1 MTQYECITT
10 VLATGTLL
18 TGIGT
23 IALAIITNQN
33 NKKIAERQRQTD
45 INIAKR
51 QGVIDLHNA
60 WAVVNDINPAT
71 CIVPDVIKAINALSL
86 TASLWIHDV
95 IERDLLYQ
103 SYWQAY
109 KDLYDKLIGM
119 NEVPI
124 GLNYT
129 PRSKI
134 SPDIKKAY
142 HEMSQKEIS
151 SINSTNI

>member
-1 MTQYECITT
+1 MNEYECITT

-23 IALAIITNQN
+23 IALAIITNKN

-60 WAVVNDINPAT
+60 WAVVNDINTANY
-71 CIVPDVIKAINALSL
+71 IVPDVIKAINALSL

-119 NEVPI
+119 NDVLR

-129 PRSKI
+129 PKSKI
-134 SPDIKKAY
+134 TADIKKAY
-142 HEMSQKEIS
+142 LEMNQKELS
-151 SINSTNI
+151 HINSTTI